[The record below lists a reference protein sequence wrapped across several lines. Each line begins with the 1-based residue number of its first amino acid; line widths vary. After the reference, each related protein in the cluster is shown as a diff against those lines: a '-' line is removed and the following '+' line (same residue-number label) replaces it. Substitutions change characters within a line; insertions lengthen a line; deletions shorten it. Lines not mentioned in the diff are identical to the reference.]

1 MTKQTTRQKIGI
13 IGFGNMGSVIA
24 QRLSVQDHNYDIL
37 VFDKEKAKLNN
48 LSGIKASK
56 DIHDLAASSD
66 IIILAVKPQDFD
78 HILKEIKKYLTGKLV
93 ISIAAG
99 LSTKHIEKI
108 LGAVRVI
115 RVMPNIAAKIAESV
129 TCLCKGAYATD
140 EDLGLAQELFY
151 YLGTTRIIEED
162 MMNAATAISGSG
174 PAYVFYFIENSAFD
188 QANIPEHARHDMMRR
203 LEKAAE
209 DLGFDT
215 ETAAFLAAN
224 TVNASISLL
233 LKTKLPAQE
242 LRKQVTSKGGT
253 TEAAMEV
260 LTKDGLWEEA
270 ARAAL
275 KRAEAL
281 ARRD

>member
-1 MTKQTTRQKIGI
+1 MSKQNTKQKIGL
-13 IGFGNMGSVIA
+13 IGFGTMGFVIA
-24 QRLSVQDHNYDIL
+24 NKLASEVNDYQVF
-37 VFDKEKAKLNN
+37 VFDKDKLKTNNSTGAIVAKDTKDLV
-48 LSGIKASK
+48 SK
-56 DIHDLAASSD
+56 SD
-66 IIILAVKPQDFD
+66 VVILAVKPQDLE
-78 HILKEIKKYLTGKLV
+78 HVLKEIRNYVSGKLV

-99 LSTKHIEKI
+99 FSTKHIEKT
-108 LGAVRVI
+108 LGSVRVI
-115 RVMPNIAAKIAESV
+115 RVMPNIAARIGESV
-129 TCLCKGAYATD
+129 TCLCKGIFATE
-140 EDLGLAQELFY
+140 EDLNLAQELFY

-174 PAYVFYFIENSAFD
+174 PAYVFYFIEKNAFETGS
-188 QANIPEHARHDMMRR
+188 IPEHARHDMMRR

-233 LKTKLPAQE
+233 LKTKLPPSE

-253 TEAAMEV
+253 TEAAIEV

-270 ARAAL
+270 AKAAL
-275 KRAEAL
+275 KRAQVL
-281 ARRD
+281 AGRD